1 MFCTALRAGFAV
13 GFAAAAAVA
22 TPSVATALPP
32 IAFGGYTAQ
41 P

>member
-13 GFAAAAAVA
+13 GFAAAAVA